1 MSQTAILETT
11 EELTRSYLSFRLED
25 EKFAI
30 PVGKVIEILE
40 VPKITKV
47 PRAPDYMKGV
57 VNLRGSVLPVI
68 DTHLKFGLPPTKL
81 TVDTCIAV
89 LDIEIDGEK
98 IMLGALVDAVEEVL
112 EINPEQISPS
122 PSIGNKYKSEFIDGM
137 AKVDEEF
144 IMILSIDK
152 VFSSDE
158 LITLKSVAEEKQP
171 EEKKK
176 KKKKKKKEAI
186 KSNTN

>member
-1 MSQTAILETT
+1 MSQTAILEAT
-11 EELTRSYLSFRLED
+11 EELTRSYLSFQLED

-30 PVGKVIEILE
+30 AVGKVIEILE

-57 VNLRGSVLPVI
+57 INLRGSVLPVI

-89 LDIEIDGEK
+89 LDIEIEGEK

-112 EINPEQISPS
+112 EIGPEQISPS
-122 PSIGNKYKSEFIDGM
+122 PSIGNKYKSEFINGM

-144 IMILSIDK
+144 IMILNIDK
-152 VFSSDE
+152 VFSSE
-158 LITLKSVAEEKQP
+158 EITVLKQTGNIDPDKTEK
-171 EEKKK
+171 ESGKKK
-176 KKKKKKKEAI
+176 KNKKTTTK
-186 KSNTN
+186 